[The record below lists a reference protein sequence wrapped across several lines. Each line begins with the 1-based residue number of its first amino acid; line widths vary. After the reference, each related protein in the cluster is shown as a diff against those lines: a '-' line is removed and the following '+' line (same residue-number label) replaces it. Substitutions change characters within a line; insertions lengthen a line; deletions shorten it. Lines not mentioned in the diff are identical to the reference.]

1 MKNKAF
7 NVTFWN
13 MAGESLG
20 TVEGVTAPTQSR
32 AKILAASLYT
42 CSWVS
47 QTAEAA

>member
-1 MKNKAF
+1 MANKKF
-7 NVTFWN
+7 LVTFWS

-20 TVEGVTAPTQSR
+20 TVEVYASTNTK
-32 AKILAASLYT
+32 AKVLANTLYT